1 MTVLEDMFIFMNP
14 TGDELFTFIDQVE
27 NLFEAPD
34 KFRDGVINDFEGN
47 PYELH
52 LMLQSLK
59 TGQIDFTEFMK
70 RAMQWSESV
79 GK

>member
-1 MTVLEDMFIFMNP
+1 MMDNLFSFLDP
-14 TGDELFTFIDQVE
+14 TGDELFTFIGKAED
-27 NLFEAPD
+27 LFETPD
-34 KFRDGVINDFEGN
+34 TFRDGAVSNFEGN

-59 TGQIDFTEFMK
+59 TGQIDFMEFMR